1 MADTE
6 SQSLNDLY
14 LLIGRLEGKVDR
26 VLVEQQNIKDM
37 ASNNDARIQRLEK
50 DRAMVYGSAAVLA
63 FIGSALMWFISH
75 LFKS

>member
-1 MADTE
+1 ME
-6 SQSLNDLY
+6 NQSLNDLY

-26 VLVEQQNIKDM
+26 VLAEQQNIKDM
-37 ASNNDARIQRLEK
+37 SVNNEARIRQLEK

-63 FIGSALMWFISH
+63 FVGSALMWFINH

>member
-1 MADTE
+1 MSDME

-26 VLVEQQNIKDM
+26 VLVEQKNIKDM
-37 ASNNDARIQRLEK
+37 TVNNEARIRQLEK

-63 FIGSALMWFISH
+63 FVGSALMWFINH
-75 LFKS
+75 LFKG

>member
-1 MADTE
+1 ME
-6 SQSLNDLY
+6 NQSLNDLY

-37 ASNNDARIQRLEK
+37 SVNNEARIRQLEK

-63 FIGSALMWFISH
+63 FVGSALMWFINH

>member
-1 MADTE
+1 ME

-26 VLVEQQNIKDM
+26 VLVEQKNIKDM
-37 ASNNDARIQRLEK
+37 TVNNEARIRQLEK

-63 FIGSALMWFISH
+63 FVGSALMWFINH
-75 LFKS
+75 LFKG